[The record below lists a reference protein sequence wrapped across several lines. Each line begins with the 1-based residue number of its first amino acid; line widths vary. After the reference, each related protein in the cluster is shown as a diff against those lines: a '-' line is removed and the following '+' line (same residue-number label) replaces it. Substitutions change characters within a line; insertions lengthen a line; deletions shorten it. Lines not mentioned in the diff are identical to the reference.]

1 VKVSKRRSAPQAAR
15 RFRCVGGQAAAFF
28 RGGAGDISPRAS
40 SFLAIQVVTS
50 LESQREALPSFT
62 GLGAAMC
69 RYGLQARKGSG
80 RKPRSTKRIS
90 LAKVKWVK
98 EE

>member
-1 VKVSKRRSAPQAAR
+1 MAIHRWTDPVRQKQLAELSAQGFTAREIAASIGEDPHA
-15 RFRCVGGQAAAFF
+15 VA
-28 RGGAGDISPRAS
+28 
-40 SFLAIQVVTS
+40 
-50 LESQREALPSFT
+50 
-62 GLGAAMC
+62 AAMC